1 MITLLHKY
9 PWFAVDH
16 VLLQERQAIFD
27 TALKCIRSLITLL
40 HENRNGPGWTRGD
53 GSAAV
58 ATANRM
64 MPTSAT
70 LHELT
75 VAVLTC
81 PGFSENQKAAV
92 INNLVQG
99 GFAQFTVARG
109 MNFTLGGTGKFASD
123 WPFHALVKQ
132 PGAPDELVEYI
143 AGLLREATTGSENLT
158 LAQLHSMRTAGTST
172 PKFGQLSVE
181 YAGVKTLGQLGAAEL
196 RTIEMTLGR
205 VLPRAR

>member
-16 VLLQERQAIFD
+16 VLLHERQAIFD

-40 HENRNGPGWTRGD
+40 HENRNGPGMTRGN

-70 LHELT
+70 LHELA

-92 INNLVQG
+92 INNLIQG
-99 GFAQFTVARG
+99 GHAQFTVARG
-109 MNFTLGGTGKFASD
+109 MIFTLGGTGRFASD

-132 PGAPDELVEYI
+132 PGAPDELVDVSCENLSKTGTTSDNITVHCWSTPRGYYR
-143 AGLLREATTGSENLT
+143 LRES
-158 LAQLHSMRTAGTST
+158 
-172 PKFGQLSVE
+172 
-181 YAGVKTLGQLGAAEL
+181 YAGPTALHAYCGHFEAQIRSTVG
-196 RTIEMTLGR
+196 
-205 VLPRAR
+205 